1 MIDSICR
8 LSRQSFTFGIKIF
21 RLRFVLLTFYSGSQY
36 FEREICDGRSIVN
49 GAVRSFLVG
58 RSSYLI
64 AMDFCSST
72 FV

>member
-1 MIDSICR
+1 MAKFY
-8 LSRQSFTFGIKIF
+8 LGIEIF

-49 GAVRSFLVG
+49 GAVKSYLVG

-64 AMDFCSST
+64 AMGFYSST
-72 FV
+72 FI

>member
-1 MIDSICR
+1 MIDSICG
-8 LSRQSFTFGIKIF
+8 LSWKSFTFGVEIF

-49 GAVRSFLVG
+49 GTVRSLLVG

-64 AMDFCSST
+64 AMGFCSST